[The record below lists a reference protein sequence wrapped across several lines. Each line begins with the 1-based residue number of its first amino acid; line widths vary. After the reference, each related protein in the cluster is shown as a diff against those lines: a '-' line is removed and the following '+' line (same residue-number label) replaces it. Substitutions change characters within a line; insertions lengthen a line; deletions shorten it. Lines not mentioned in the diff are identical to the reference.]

1 MAKADRRSE
10 IPQGQDA
17 YHRLIAEIR
26 AGVLRP
32 GDRLLETDLAAR
44 LGISRTPVREAIRK
58 LEADGLVTHVPH
70 AGAAIRRLDYAEVT
84 ELYEMRLVL
93 EATAARFAARVA
105 SDVELQEMESLNAE
119 MEAAQS
125 DGPSLY
131 ELNRQFHRVV
141 FEASR
146 NRYLGQSMRAL
157 QKAML
162 ILGPST
168 KEETRRAAEAI
179 AEHAELIAAF
189 KARNGEAAETAMRR
203 HMTAAHRSR
212 LRQLRDRST
221 HEEGE

>member
-17 YHRLIAEIR
+17 YQRLIAEIR
-26 AGVLRP
+26 AGALKP

-44 LGISRTPVREAIRK
+44 LGISRTPVREAIRR
-58 LEADGLVTHVPH
+58 LETDGLVTHVPH

-93 EATAARFAARVA
+93 EATAARFAARAA
-105 SDVELQEMESLNAE
+105 SDVELQEMDALNAA
-119 MEAAQS
+119 MEAAQG
-125 DGPSLY
+125 DGARLY

-141 FEASR
+141 FEAAR

-168 KEETRRAAEAI
+168 MEESGRAAEAI
-179 AEHAELIAAF
+179 AEHGELIAAF
-189 KARNGEAAETAMRR
+189 RSRDSGAAENAMRR

-212 LRQLRDRST
+212 LRQLRDRPT

>member
-17 YHRLIAEIR
+17 YQRLIAQIR
-26 AGVLRP
+26 GGSLKP

-44 LGISRTPVREAIRK
+44 LGISRTPVREAIRR
-58 LEADGLVTHVPH
+58 LEADGIVTHVPH
-70 AGAAIRRLDYAEVT
+70 AGAAIRRLDYAEVA

-93 EATAARFAARVA
+93 EATAARFAARAA
-105 SDVELQEMESLNAE
+105 SDVELQEMASLNAE
-119 MEAAQS
+119 METAQG
-125 DGPSLY
+125 DGGRLY
-131 ELNRQFHRVV
+131 ELNRQFHRVI

-157 QKAML
+157 QKTML

-168 KEETRRAAEAI
+168 MEESGRAAEAI
-179 AEHAELIAAF
+179 AEHGELIEAF
-189 KARNGEAAETAMRR
+189 KMRDGEAAENAMRR

-212 LRQLRDRST
+212 LRQLRERPT